1 MKGTLT
7 KMPAVLAAITLT
19 CFIILGMA
27 LVLIQLFAVLTL
39 NGALA
44 ASLGSLKSLAIIISV
59 ILGLLSMILSYINK
73 RPGEKSQG

>member
-7 KMPAVLAAITLT
+7 KMLAVLAAITLT

-39 NGALA
+39 NGTLA

-59 ILGLLSMILSYINK
+59 ILGLLSMILGYIDK
-73 RPGEKSQG
+73 RPSV